1 MIEETKQSFIETV
14 KIWIQTDNQIKLL
27 NTKLKQLRADKK
39 KQNEEMISVMKENGI
54 DIFNLKDGQIQ
65 YKMEK
70 TKKPLSQVGL
80 LKILSK
86 HPELGGEQAKSL
98 HDFVYEQREDVV
110 KDKIIRKSSTLSST

>member
-14 KIWIQTDNQIKLL
+14 KLWVQMDNQIKLL
-27 NTKLKQLRADKK
+27 NTKIKQLRAEKK
-39 KQNEEMISVMKENGI
+39 KENEKMISVMKENGI

-65 YKMEK
+65 YKLEK

-86 HPELGGEQAKSL
+86 HPQLGEDQAKSL
-98 HDFVYEQREDVV
+98 NDFIYEQREDVV
-110 KDKIIRKSSTLSST
+110 KDKIIRKSASSST

>member
-1 MIEETKQSFIETV
+1 MIEETKESFIETV

-27 NTKLKQLRADKK
+27 NTKLKELRTEKK
-39 KQNEEMISVMKENGI
+39 KQNENMISVMKENGI

-65 YKMEK
+65 YKKEK

-86 HPELGGEQAKSL
+86 HPQLGEEQAKSL
-98 HDFVYEQREDVV
+98 NEFIYEQREDIIR
-110 KDKIIRKSSTLSST
+110 DTIIRKGTSS